1 MRKVAGAV
9 ILGIALGM
17 FLMFLIRD
25 RLAGLVFMAV
35 LGAAGYFCI
44 CDC

>member
-1 MRKVAGAV
+1 MRKVAGV
-9 ILGIALGM
+9 GILGIALGM

-25 RLAGLVFMAV
+25 RLAGLVFIVV
-35 LGAAGYFCI
+35 LSAAGYFCI